1 LGVLRD
7 APSRTLLLPLVEE
20 RELAE
25 VDGLLAGAA
34 PVGPTAQDGL
44 QEQHRLRQRQAGA
57 DDYIRKPFSPE
68 ELGARVQAILG
79 RR

>member
-1 LGVLRD
+1 
-7 APSRTLLLPLVEE
+7 LLLPLVEE